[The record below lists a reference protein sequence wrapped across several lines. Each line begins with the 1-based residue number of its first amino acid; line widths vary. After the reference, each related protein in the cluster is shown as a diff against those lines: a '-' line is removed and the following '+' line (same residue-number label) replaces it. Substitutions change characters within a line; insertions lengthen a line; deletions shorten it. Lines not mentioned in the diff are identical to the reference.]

1 VRLPFKFQTIRQV
14 LTVGFSLLI
23 VLLLGAGA
31 VGWVS
36 MNRMADQVSET
47 LADAQQD
54 AKQASDFSNVVT
66 QEIQAANT
74 YLSDQDA
81 KSDAEFRRLGW
92 EAHRLHRD
100 FGSHRDA
107 MAEQIMRTVAID
119 TTLARVEA
127 AFALSHRLTDLGR
140 LDEAHAEAQRARKMV
155 PGLLEQLTGL
165 EHSRAQ
171 QLAAMSAD
179 LRTQATARSRLLVIV
194 ISVAT
199 LLAIMIVIRT
209 GRAVARPLRLLVKHA
224 VQLSHG
230 DLQQRTESE
239 MPGEFRTLAEA
250 MNHATVALSRIAAGA
265 ARTAD
270 EVAQSA
276 ADLASAS
283 KQISASAGEVADAVE
298 EVSHGAESQVAQLRQ
313 VNEALDGIRTRGDN
327 LVGGAQEVH
336 GLASAIEAEAE
347 AKRIEIDRALKILFD
362 VRSIVEQAAAQ
373 VRELNTSA
381 SEINKFV
388 ISVGRIAEQTNL
400 LSLNAAIE
408 AARAGE
414 AGRGFAVVA
423 GEVRKLA
430 DQTQAAADDVVK
442 MTDSVTTRVL
452 ATSKAM
458 EQGVT
463 QVGEIERVSHDLDS
477 ALSTIL
483 AAAERTRAAAAMVTT
498 AATENARAVD
508 SAAANLSLV
517 ARTAESHATSA
528 MEVSASTEEQ
538 SAACEQM
545 SMAST
550 QLFHGSHALRDLV
563 GELKTDGV
571 VGTTEMQTPASAAAP
586 AGENEGGAAEDE
598 TPSPHPRFTPPHP
611 QPPVKKVA

>member
-1 VRLPFKFQTIRQV
+1 MKLPFKFQTIRQV
-14 LTVGFSLLI
+14 LTVGFSFLI
-23 VLLLGAGA
+23 LLLLGAGA
-31 VGWVS
+31 VGWIS
-36 MNRMADQVSET
+36 MAQMADRVTET
-47 LADAQQD
+47 LADAQQE

-81 KSDAEFRRLGW
+81 KSDADFRRLGW
-92 EAHRLHRD
+92 EAHRLHRN
-100 FGSHRDA
+100 FTSQRDV
-107 MAEQIMRTVAID
+107 AEQIARTVAID
-119 TTLARVEA
+119 TTLARVESS
-127 AFALSHRLTDLGR
+127 FALSHRLTDLGR
-140 LDEAHAEAQRARKMV
+140 LDEAHAEAQKARKMV

-171 QLAAMSAD
+171 QLAGMSAD
-179 LRTQATARSRLLVIV
+179 LRGQATARSRILVSV
-194 ISVAT
+194 IIVAT
-199 LLAIMIVIRT
+199 LLALMIVLRT
-209 GRAVARPLRLLVKHA
+209 GRAVGRPLRALVKHA

-230 DLQQRTESE
+230 DLQQRTEGE
-239 MPGEFRTLAEA
+239 MPGEFRTLADA
-250 MNHATVALSRIAAGA
+250 MNHATIALSRIASGA
-265 ARTAD
+265 AKTAD

-276 ADLASAS
+276 SDLLSAS

-347 AKRIEIDRALKILFD
+347 SKRIDIDRSLKILFD
-362 VRSIVEQAAAQ
+362 VRTIVEQAAGQ

-388 ISVGRIAEQTNL
+388 VSVSRIAEQTNL

-442 MTDSVTTRVL
+442 MTESVTTRVL

-458 EQGVT
+458 EEGVK
-463 QVGEIERVSHDLDS
+463 QVGEIELVSRELDS
-477 ALSTIL
+477 ALTTIL
-483 AAAERTRAAAAMVTT
+483 AAAERTRAAASAVTT

-508 SAAANLSLV
+508 SAAANLGLV
-517 ARTAESHATSA
+517 ARTAESHATAA
-528 MEVSASTEEQ
+528 MQVSASTEEQ

-550 QLFHGSHALRDLV
+550 QLFHGSHVLRDLV
-563 GELKTDGV
+563 GELKT
-571 VGTTEMQTPASAAAP
+571 
-586 AGENEGGAAEDE
+586 E
-598 TPSPHPRFTPPHP
+598 TPVIPLATEAVAQESPHPRLTPPNP
-611 QPPVKKVA
+611 RPPLAKKVA

>member
-1 VRLPFKFQTIRQV
+1 MHPFKFQTIRQV
-14 LTVGFSLLI
+14 LTVGFSFLI
-23 VLLLGAGA
+23 MLLLGAGA

-36 MNRMADQVSET
+36 MAQMSDRVTET
-47 LADAQQD
+47 LADAQLD

-81 KSDAEFRRLGW
+81 KSDADFRRLGW
-92 EAHRLHRD
+92 EAHRLHRN
-100 FGSHRDA
+100 FSTRRDVIA
-107 MAEQIMRTVAID
+107 DQIARTVAID
-119 TTLARVEA
+119 TTLARVESS
-127 AFALSHRLTDLGR
+127 FALSHRLTDLGR
-140 LDEAHAEAQRARKMV
+140 LDEAHAEAQKARKMV

-171 QLAAMSAD
+171 QLAGMSAD
-179 LRTQATARSRLLVIV
+179 LRGQATARSRILVSV
-194 ISVAT
+194 IIVAT

-209 GRAVARPLRLLVKHA
+209 GRAVGRPLRLLVRHA

-230 DLQQRTESE
+230 DLQQRTEGE
-239 MPGEFRTLAEA
+239 MPGEFRTLADA
-250 MNHATVALSRIAAGA
+250 MNHATIALSRIASGA

-276 ADLASAS
+276 SDLLSAS

-347 AKRIEIDRALKILFD
+347 AKRIDIDRALKILFD
-362 VRSIVEQAAAQ
+362 VRTIVEQAAAQ

-388 ISVGRIAEQTNL
+388 VSVSRIAEQTNL

-442 MTDSVTTRVL
+442 MTEGVTMRVL

-458 EQGVT
+458 EQGVS
-463 QVGEIERVSHDLDS
+463 QVGEIEAVSRELDT

-483 AAAERTRAAAAMVTT
+483 AAAERTRAAASAVTT

-508 SAAANLSLV
+508 SAAANLGLV
-517 ARTAESHATSA
+517 ARTAESHATAA
-528 MEVSASTEEQ
+528 MQVSASTEEQ

-550 QLFHGSHALRDLV
+550 QLFHGSHVLRDLV
-563 GELKTDGV
+563 GELKTDTPV
-571 VGTTEMQTPASAAAP
+571 TPQATEAVAVDHP
-586 AGENEGGAAEDE
+586 
-598 TPSPHPRFTPPHP
+598 PHPRLTPPHP
-611 QPPVKKVA
+611 QPPLAKKVA

>member
-1 VRLPFKFQTIRQV
+1 MRTLYRFQTIRQV
-14 LTVGFSLLI
+14 LTVGFSFLIFLLI
-23 VLLLGAGA
+23 SAGA

-36 MNRMADQVSET
+36 MRRMADEVSKT
-47 LADAQQD
+47 LAGAQQD
-54 AKQASDFSNVVT
+54 ARQASDFSNVVT

-81 KSDAEFRRLGW
+81 RSEADFRRLGW
-92 EAHRLHRD
+92 EAHRLHRN
-100 FGSHRDA
+100 FSSSPDA
-107 MAEQIMRTVAID
+107 LAEQIARTVAID
-119 TTLARVEA
+119 TTLARVES

-140 LDEAHAEAQRARKMV
+140 LDDAHTEAQRARKMV
-155 PGLLEQLTGL
+155 PSLLEQLTRL

-171 QLAAMSAD
+171 QLSGMAEN
-179 LRTQATARSRLLVIV
+179 LRSQSVARSRLLVSV
-194 ISVAT
+194 IAVAT
-199 LLAIMIVIRT
+199 LIAIMIVLRT
-209 GRAVARPLRLLVKHA
+209 GRAVGRPLRLLVRHA

-230 DLQQRTESE
+230 DLQQRTEGE
-239 MPGEFRTLAEA
+239 MPGEFRTLADA
-250 MNHATVALSRIAAGA
+250 MNHASIALSRIASGA
-265 ARTAD
+265 ATTAE

-276 ADLASAS
+276 SDLLSAS

-336 GLASAIEAEAE
+336 SLAISIEAEAHD
-347 AKRIEIDRALKILFD
+347 KRIEIDRALKILFD
-362 VRSIVEQAAAQ
+362 VRTIVEQAAAQ
-373 VRELNTSA
+373 VRELNTTA
-381 SEINKFV
+381 TDINKFV
-388 ISVGRIAEQTNL
+388 VSVSRIAEQTNL

-414 AGRGFAVVA
+414 AGRGFGVVA
-423 GEVRKLA
+423 SEVRKLA

-442 MTDSVTTRVL
+442 MTETVTMRVA

-458 EQGVT
+458 EQGVA
-463 QVGEIERVSHDLDS
+463 QVGEIERVSRELDS

-483 AAAERTRAAAAMVTT
+483 SAAERTRTAASAVTT

-545 SMAST
+545 SLAST
-550 QLFHGSHALRDLV
+550 QLFHGSHVLRDLV
-563 GELKTDGV
+563 GELKT
-571 VGTTEMQTPASAAAP
+571 AAP
-586 AGENEGGAAEDE
+586 VAPAASEPAKPVDSGMALR
-598 TPSPHPRFTPPHP
+598 PIPTPPHP
-611 QPPVKKVA
+611 SPQVKRVA

>member
-1 VRLPFKFQTIRQV
+1 MKLGYRFQTIREV
-14 LTVGFSLLI
+14 LTVGFSFLI
-23 VLLLGAGA
+23 LLLLSAGA

-36 MNRMADQVSET
+36 MTQMADQVTLT
-47 LADAQQD
+47 LAEAQED

-66 QEIQAANT
+66 QEVQAANT

-81 KSDAEFRRLGW
+81 RSDADFRRLGW
-92 EAHRLHRD
+92 EAHRLHRS
-100 FGSHRDA
+100 FSSRPDA
-107 MAEQIMRTVAID
+107 LAEQIARTVSID
-119 TTLARVEA
+119 TTLARVESS
-127 AFALSHRLTDLGR
+127 FALSHRLTDLGR
-140 LDEAHAEAQRARKMV
+140 LDDAHTEAQRARKLV
-155 PGLLEQLTGL
+155 PSLLEQLTGL
-165 EHSRAQ
+165 EHARAQ
-171 QLAAMSAD
+171 QLARMSD
-179 LRTQATARSRLLVIV
+179 TLRAQSLARSRLLVSV
-194 ISVAT
+194 IIVAT
-199 LLAIMIVIRT
+199 LIAIMIVMRT
-209 GRAVARPLRLLVKHA
+209 GSAVGKPLRLLVKHA

-230 DLQQRTESE
+230 DLQQNIEGD
-239 MPGEFRTLAEA
+239 MPGEFRTLADA
-250 MNHATVALSRIAAGA
+250 MNHATLALSRIASGTAK
-265 ARTAD
+265 TAD

-276 ADLASAS
+276 SDLASAS

-336 GLASAIEAEAE
+336 SLASAIEAEAE
-347 AKRIEIDRALKILFD
+347 AKRVEIDRALKILFD
-362 VRSIVEQAAAQ
+362 VRTIVEQAAGQ
-373 VRELNTSA
+373 VRELSTTA
-381 SEINKFV
+381 SDINKFV
-388 ISVGRIAEQTNL
+388 VSVGRIAEQTNL

-414 AGRGFAVVA
+414 AGRGFGVVA

-442 MTDSVTTRVL
+442 MTETVTMRVA

-463 QVGEIERVSHDLDS
+463 QVGEIERVSHDLDA

-483 AAAERTRAAAAMVTT
+483 AAAERTRAAAAGVTT

-508 SAAANLSLV
+508 SAAANLGLV
-517 ARTAESHATSA
+517 ARTAESHATAA

-550 QLFHGSHALRDLV
+550 QLFHGSHVLLDLV
-563 GELKTDGV
+563 SELKTNAV
-571 VGTTEMQTPASAAAP
+571 ASAPLSADTESVGMVKP
-586 AGENEGGAAEDE
+586 IL
-598 TPSPHPRFTPPHP
+598 TPPHP
-611 QPPVKKVA
+611 SPRIKRVA

>member
-1 VRLPFKFQTIRQV
+1 MKLPFKFHTIRQV
-14 LTVGFSLLI
+14 LTVGFSFLI
-23 VLLLGAGA
+23 LLLLGAGA
-31 VGWVS
+31 VGWIS
-36 MNRMADQVSET
+36 MAQMANRVSET
-47 LADAQQD
+47 LSDAQRD

-81 KSDAEFRRLGW
+81 KSDADFRRLGW
-92 EAHRLHRD
+92 EAHRLHRN
-100 FGSHRDA
+100 FSTRRDLLG
-107 MAEQIMRTVAID
+107 EQIARTVAID
-119 TTLARVEA
+119 TTLARVESS
-127 AFALSHRLTDLGR
+127 FALSHRLTDLGR
-140 LDEAHAEAQRARKMV
+140 LDEAHVEAQKARKMV

-171 QLAAMSAD
+171 QLAAMSSD
-179 LRTQATARSRLLVIV
+179 LRSQATARSRVLVSV
-194 ISVAT
+194 ILVAT
-199 LLAIMIVIRT
+199 LLAIMIVMRT
-209 GRAVARPLRLLVKHA
+209 GRAVGRPLRLLVRHA
-224 VQLSHG
+224 VQLSQG
-230 DLQQRTESE
+230 DLQQRTEGE
-239 MPGEFRTLAEA
+239 MPGEFRTLADA
-250 MNHATVALSRIAAGA
+250 MNHATIALSKIASGA
-265 ARTAD
+265 AKTAD
-270 EVAQSA
+270 EVAASA
-276 ADLASAS
+276 SDLLSAS

-362 VRSIVEQAAAQ
+362 VRTIVEQAAGQ

-388 ISVGRIAEQTNL
+388 VSVSRIAEQTNL

-442 MTDSVTTRVL
+442 MTESVTMRVL

-458 EQGVT
+458 EQGVI
-463 QVGEIERVSHDLDS
+463 QVGEIERVSRELDS

-483 AAAERTRAAAAMVTT
+483 AAAERTRAAAATVTT

-508 SAAANLSLV
+508 SAAANLGLV
-517 ARTAESHATSA
+517 ARTAESHATAA
-528 MEVSASTEEQ
+528 MQVSASTEEQ

-550 QLFHGSHALRDLV
+550 QLFHGSHVLRDLV
-563 GELKTDGV
+563 GELKTETSV
-571 VGTTEMQTPASAAAP
+571 ASL
-586 AGENEGGAAEDE
+586 EAEKE
-598 TPSPHPRFTPPHP
+598 AEHPPHPRLTPPNP
-611 QPPVKKVA
+611 QPPLAKKVA

>member
-1 VRLPFKFQTIRQV
+1 MKLPFKFQTIRQV
-14 LTVGFSLLI
+14 LTVGFAFLI
-23 VLLLGAGA
+23 LLLLGAGA

-36 MNRMADQVSET
+36 MTQMANRVAET

-81 KSDAEFRRLGW
+81 KSDADFRRLGW
-92 EAHRLHRD
+92 EAHRLHRN
-100 FGSHRDA
+100 FSARRDLLA
-107 MAEQIMRTVAID
+107 NQISRTVAID
-119 TTLARVEA
+119 TTLARVESS
-127 AFALSHRLTDLGR
+127 FALSHRLTDLGR

-155 PGLLEQLTGL
+155 PGLLEQLTAL

-171 QLAAMSAD
+171 QLSWMSAD
-179 LRTQATARSRLLVIV
+179 LRGQATARSRILVSV
-194 ISVAT
+194 IIVAT

-209 GRAVARPLRLLVKHA
+209 GRAVGRPLRALVRHA

-230 DLQQRTESE
+230 DLQQRTEGE
-239 MPGEFRTLAEA
+239 MPGEFRTLADA
-250 MNHATVALSRIAAGA
+250 MNHATIALSRIASGA
-265 ARTAD
+265 AKTAD

-276 ADLASAS
+276 SDLLSAS

-336 GLASAIEAEAE
+336 ALASAIEAEAE
-347 AKRIEIDRALKILFD
+347 AKRIDIDRSLKILFD
-362 VRSIVEQAAAQ
+362 VRTIVEQAAAQ

-388 ISVGRIAEQTNL
+388 VSVSRIAEQTNL

-442 MTDSVTTRVL
+442 MTESVTTRVL

-458 EQGVT
+458 EEGVK
-463 QVGEIERVSHDLDS
+463 QVGEIELVSRELDS
-477 ALSTIL
+477 ALTTIL
-483 AAAERTRAAAAMVTT
+483 AAAERTRAAASAVTT
-498 AATENARAVD
+498 AATENARSVD
-508 SAAANLSLV
+508 SAAANLGLV
-517 ARTAESHATSA
+517 ARTAESHATAA
-528 MEVSASTEEQ
+528 MQVSASTEEQ

-563 GELKTDGV
+563 GELKTATPAASLEPEAGV
-571 VGTTEMQTPASAAAP
+571 V
-586 AGENEGGAAEDE
+586 
-598 TPSPHPRFTPPHP
+598 HPPRPRLTPPHP
-611 QPPVKKVA
+611 RPPLVKKVA

>member
-1 VRLPFKFQTIRQV
+1 MKLPFKFQTIRQV
-14 LTVGFSLLI
+14 LTVGFSFLI
-23 VLLLGAGA
+23 MLMLAAGA

-36 MNRMADQVSET
+36 MNRMADQVTST
-47 LADAQQD
+47 LADAQSD

-81 KSDAEFRRLGW
+81 KSDADFRRLGW
-92 EAHRLHRD
+92 EAHRLHRN
-100 FGSHRDA
+100 FSARRDLL
-107 MAEQIMRTVAID
+107 AEQMIRQVAID

-127 AFALSHRLTDLGR
+127 SFALSHRLTDLGR
-140 LDEAHAEAQRARKMV
+140 LDEAHAEAQKARRMV

-171 QLAAMSAD
+171 QLASMSAE
-179 LRTQATARSRLLVIV
+179 LRGQATARSRLLVFVIV
-194 ISVAT
+194 FAT
-199 LLAIMIVIRT
+199 LIAMMIVIRT
-209 GRAVARPLRLLVKHA
+209 GRAVGRPLRLLVKHA
-224 VQLSHG
+224 IQLSHG
-230 DLQQRTESE
+230 DLQQRTEGE
-239 MPGEFRTLAEA
+239 MPGEFRTLADA
-250 MNHATVALSRIAAGA
+250 MNHATMALSRIAAGA
-265 ARTAD
+265 SKTAD

-276 ADLASAS
+276 SDLASAS
-283 KQISASAGEVADAVE
+283 KQVSASAGEVADAVE

-362 VRSIVEQAAAQ
+362 VRTIVEQAAGQ

-388 ISVGRIAEQTNL
+388 VSVSRIAEQTNL

-414 AGRGFAVVA
+414 AGRGFSVVA

-442 MTDSVTTRVL
+442 MTESVTTRVL

-458 EQGVT
+458 EQGVS
-463 QVGEIERVSHDLDS
+463 QVGEIERVSRELDS

-483 AAAERTRAAAAMVTT
+483 AAAERTRTAASSVTT

-508 SAAANLSLV
+508 SAAVNLGLV
-517 ARTAESHATSA
+517 ARTAESHATAA
-528 MEVSASTEEQ
+528 MQVSASTEEQ

-550 QLFHGSHALRDLV
+550 QLFHGSHALKDLV

-571 VGTTEMQTPASAAAP
+571 LQTTEMQVPIAK
-586 AGENEGGAAEDE
+586 
-598 TPSPHPRFTPPHP
+598 PHPRLTPPQP
-611 QPPVKKVA
+611 QPPVVKKVA

>member
-1 VRLPFKFQTIRQV
+1 MRLTFKFQTIRQV
-14 LTVGFSLLI
+14 LAVGFSFLI
-23 VLLLGAGA
+23 LLLLGAGA
-31 VGWVS
+31 VGWIS
-36 MNRMADQVSET
+36 MAQMADRVTET

-92 EAHRLHRD
+92 EAHRLPRNFNARRD
-100 FGSHRDA
+100 V
-107 MAEQIMRTVAID
+107 AEQIARTVAID
-119 TTLARVEA
+119 TTLARVESS
-127 AFALSHRLTDLGR
+127 FALSHRLTDLGR
-140 LDEAHAEAQRARKMV
+140 LDEAHAEAQKARKMV

-165 EHSRAQ
+165 EHSRAR
-171 QLAAMSAD
+171 QLAGMSAD
-179 LRTQATARSRLLVIV
+179 LRGQAMARSRILVSV
-194 ISVAT
+194 IIVAT
-199 LLAIMIVIRT
+199 LLALMIVLRT
-209 GRAVARPLRLLVKHA
+209 GRAVGRPLRALVRHA

-230 DLQQRTESE
+230 DLQQRTEGE
-239 MPGEFRTLAEA
+239 MPGEFRTLADA
-250 MNHATVALSRIAAGA
+250 MNHATLALSRIASGA
-265 ARTAD
+265 AKTAD

-276 ADLASAS
+276 SDLLSAS

-347 AKRIEIDRALKILFD
+347 AKRIDIDRSLKILFD
-362 VRSIVEQAAAQ
+362 VRTIVEQAAAQ

-388 ISVGRIAEQTNL
+388 ISVSRIAEQTNL

-442 MTDSVTTRVL
+442 MTESVTTRVL

-458 EQGVT
+458 EQGVK
-463 QVGEIERVSHDLDS
+463 QVGEIEMVSRELDS
-477 ALSTIL
+477 ALTTIL
-483 AAAERTRAAAAMVTT
+483 AAAERTRAAASAVTT

-508 SAAANLSLV
+508 SAAANLGLV
-517 ARTAESHATSA
+517 ARTAESHATAA
-528 MEVSASTEEQ
+528 MQVSASTEEQ

-550 QLFHGSHALRDLV
+550 QLFHGSHVLRDLV
-563 GELKTDGV
+563 GELKT
-571 VGTTEMQTPASAAAP
+571 
-586 AGENEGGAAEDE
+586 E
-598 TPSPHPRFTPPHP
+598 TPVTPLATEAVAQEPRHPRLTPPHP
-611 QPPVKKVA
+611 QPPLARKVA

>member
-1 VRLPFKFQTIRQV
+1 MKLPFKFRTIRQV
-14 LTVGFSLLI
+14 LAVGFSFLI

-36 MNRMADQVSET
+36 MTSMADRVSET
-47 LADAQQD
+47 LADAQHD
-54 AKQASDFSNVVT
+54 AKEASDFSNVVT

-92 EAHRLHRD
+92 EAHRLHRN
-100 FGSHRDA
+100 FNARRDVL
-107 MAEQIMRTVAID
+107 AEQIVRTVAID

-127 AFALSHRLTDLGR
+127 SFALSHRLTDLGR
-140 LDEAHAEAQRARKMV
+140 LDEAHGEAQRARKMV

-179 LRTQATARSRLLVIV
+179 LRGQASARSRILVSVIV
-194 ISVAT
+194 VAT
-199 LLAIMIVIRT
+199 LLALMIVIRT
-209 GRAVARPLRLLVKHA
+209 GRAVGRPLRLLVRHA

-230 DLQQRTESE
+230 DLQQRTEGD
-239 MPGEFRTLAEA
+239 MPGEFRTLADA
-250 MNHATVALSRIAAGA
+250 MNHATIALSRIASGA
-265 ARTAD
+265 AKTAD

-276 ADLASAS
+276 SDLASAS

-362 VRSIVEQAAAQ
+362 VRTIVEQAAAQ
-373 VRELNTSA
+373 VRELNTST

-388 ISVGRIAEQTNL
+388 VSVSRIAEQTNL

-442 MTDSVTTRVL
+442 MTDGVTARVL

-463 QVGEIERVSHDLDS
+463 QVGEIERVSRELDS

-483 AAAERTRAAAAMVTT
+483 AAAERTRAAAATVTT

-508 SAAANLSLV
+508 SAAANLGLV
-517 ARTAESHATSA
+517 ARTAESHATAA
-528 MEVSASTEEQ
+528 MQVSASTEEQ

-550 QLFHGSHALRDLV
+550 QLFHGSHALKDLV
-563 GELKTDGV
+563 GELKTE
-571 VGTTEMQTPASAAAP
+571 TSLAQPATEK
-586 AGENEGGAAEDE
+586 AAEH
-598 TPSPHPRFTPPHP
+598 PPHPRLTPPQP
-611 QPPVKKVA
+611 QPPLAKKVA

>member
-1 VRLPFKFQTIRQV
+1 MKLPFKFHTIRQV
-14 LTVGFSLLI
+14 LTVGFSFLI
-23 VLLLGAGA
+23 LLLLGAGA
-31 VGWVS
+31 VGWIS
-36 MNRMADQVSET
+36 MAQMANRVSET
-47 LADAQQD
+47 LADAQRD

-81 KSDAEFRRLGW
+81 KSDADFRRLGW
-92 EAHRLHRD
+92 EAHRLHRN
-100 FGSHRDA
+100 FSTRRDLLG
-107 MAEQIMRTVAID
+107 EQIARTVAID
-119 TTLARVEA
+119 TTLARVESS
-127 AFALSHRLTDLGR
+127 FALSHRLTDLGR
-140 LDEAHAEAQRARKMV
+140 LDEAHVEAQKARKMV

-171 QLAAMSAD
+171 QLAGMSSD
-179 LRTQATARSRLLVIV
+179 LRGQATARSRVLVSV
-194 ISVAT
+194 ILVAT
-199 LLAIMIVIRT
+199 LLAIMIVMRT
-209 GRAVARPLRLLVKHA
+209 GRAVGRPLRLLVKHA
-224 VQLSHG
+224 VQLSQG
-230 DLQQRTESE
+230 DLQQRAEGE
-239 MPGEFRTLAEA
+239 MPGEFRTLADA
-250 MNHATVALSRIAAGA
+250 MNHATIALSKIASGA
-265 ARTAD
+265 AKTAD
-270 EVAQSA
+270 EVAASA
-276 ADLASAS
+276 SDLLSAS

-362 VRSIVEQAAAQ
+362 VRTIVEQAAGQ

-388 ISVGRIAEQTNL
+388 VSVSRIAEQTNL

-442 MTDSVTTRVL
+442 MTESVTTRVL

-458 EQGVT
+458 EQGVI
-463 QVGEIERVSHDLDS
+463 QVGEIERVSRELDS

-483 AAAERTRAAAAMVTT
+483 AAAERTRAAAATVTT

-508 SAAANLSLV
+508 SAAANLGLI
-517 ARTAESHATSA
+517 ARTAESHATAA
-528 MEVSASTEEQ
+528 MQVSASTEEQ

-550 QLFHGSHALRDLV
+550 QLFHGSHTLRDLV
-563 GELKTDGV
+563 GELKTETSVTPPATEAV
-571 VGTTEMQTPASAAAP
+571 VE
-586 AGENEGGAAEDE
+586 E
-598 TPSPHPRFTPPHP
+598 SPHPRLTPPNP
-611 QPPVKKVA
+611 QPPLARKVA

>member
-1 VRLPFKFQTIRQV
+1 VKLTFKFQTIRQV
-14 LTVGFSLLI
+14 LAVGFGFLI
-23 VLLLGAGA
+23 VLMLGAGA

-36 MNRMADQVSET
+36 MAQMADRVTET
-47 LADAQQD
+47 LSNAQQD

-92 EAHRLHRD
+92 EAHRLHRT
-100 FGSHRDA
+100 FGPGGVVSADQTA
-107 MAEQIMRTVAID
+107 RTVAID
-119 TTLARVEA
+119 TTLARVESS
-127 AFALSHRLTDLGR
+127 FALSHRLTDLGR
-140 LDEAHAEAQRARKMV
+140 LDEAHAEAQKARRMV
-155 PGLLEQLTGL
+155 PGLLEQLTKL

-171 QLAAMSAD
+171 QLAGMSAD
-179 LRTQATARSRLLVIV
+179 LRGQATARSRILV
-194 ISVAT
+194 SVVMVAM

-209 GRAVARPLRLLVKHA
+209 GRAVGRPLRLLVRHA

-230 DLQQRTESE
+230 DLQQRTEGE
-239 MPGEFRTLAEA
+239 MPGEFRTLADA
-250 MNHATVALSRIAAGA
+250 MNHATIALSRIASGA
-265 ARTAD
+265 AKTAD

-276 ADLASAS
+276 SDLLSAS

-347 AKRIEIDRALKILFD
+347 AKRIDIDRALKILFD
-362 VRSIVEQAAAQ
+362 VRTIVEQAAAQ

-388 ISVGRIAEQTNL
+388 VSVSRIAEQTNL

-442 MTDSVTTRVL
+442 MTENVTIRVQ

-463 QVGEIERVSHDLDS
+463 QVGEIERVSRELDS

-483 AAAERTRAAAAMVTT
+483 AAAERTRAAAATVTT

-508 SAAANLSLV
+508 SAAANLGLV
-517 ARTAESHATSA
+517 ARTAESHATAA
-528 MEVSASTEEQ
+528 MQVSASTEEQ

-550 QLFHGSHALRDLV
+550 QLFHGSHSLRDLV
-563 GELKTDGV
+563 GELKTE
-571 VGTTEMQTPASAAAP
+571 TTVTPVPTEKVAV
-586 AGENEGGAAEDE
+586 E
-598 TPSPHPRFTPPHP
+598 SPHPRLTPPNP
-611 QPPVKKVA
+611 QPPLAKKVA

>member
-1 VRLPFKFQTIRQV
+1 VNKFYRFKTIRQV
-14 LTVGFSLLI
+14 LTVGFSFLILLLI
-23 VLLLGAGA
+23 SAGA

-36 MNRMADQVSET
+36 MRRMADEVSKT
-47 LADAQQD
+47 LDGAQSD

-74 YLSDQDA
+74 YLSDQDS
-81 KSDAEFRRLGW
+81 KSDADFRRLGW
-92 EAHRLHRD
+92 DAHRLHRN
-100 FGSHRDA
+100 FNAGADA
-107 MAEQIMRTVAID
+107 LADQIERTVAID
-119 TTLARVEA
+119 TALARVESS
-127 AFALSHRLTDLGR
+127 FALSHRLTDLGR

-155 PGLLEQLTGL
+155 PPLLDQLTRL

-171 QLAAMSAD
+171 QLSAMSAN
-179 LRTQATARSRLLVIV
+179 LRRQSVARSRLLVSV
-194 ISVAT
+194 ILVAT
-199 LLAIMIVIRT
+199 LLAIMIVMRT
-209 GRAVARPLRLLVKHA
+209 GRAIGRPLRLLVKHA

-230 DLQQRTESE
+230 DLQQRTEGD
-239 MPGEFRTLAEA
+239 MPGEFRTLADA
-250 MNHATVALSRIAAGA
+250 MNHATVALSRIASGA
-265 ARTAD
+265 ATTAE
-270 EVAQSA
+270 EVARSA
-276 ADLASAS
+276 SDLASAS

-336 GLASAIEAEAE
+336 SLASSIEAEAQD
-347 AKRIEIDRALKILFD
+347 KRVEIDRALKILFD
-362 VRSIVEQAAAQ
+362 VRTIVEQAAIQ
-373 VRELNTSA
+373 VRELNTTA
-381 SEINKFV
+381 SDINKFV
-388 ISVGRIAEQTNL
+388 VSVSRIAEQTNL

-414 AGRGFAVVA
+414 AGRGFGVVA
-423 GEVRKLA
+423 SEVRKLA

-442 MTDSVTTRVL
+442 MTETVTTRVA

-458 EQGVT
+458 EQGVV
-463 QVGEIERVSHDLDS
+463 QVGEIERVSRELDS

-483 AAAERTRAAAAMVTT
+483 AAAERTRTAASSVTS

-517 ARTAESHATSA
+517 ARTAESHATAA

-545 SMAST
+545 SLAST
-550 QLFHGSHALRDLV
+550 QLFHGSHVLRDLV
-563 GELKTDGV
+563 GELKTAV
-571 VGTTEMQTPASAAAP
+571 PVAPVPHAVASIAVE
-586 AGENEGGAAEDE
+586 AGKPVDSG
-598 TPSPHPRFTPPHP
+598 SVPRQTPPHP
-611 QPPVKKVA
+611 SPRVKRVA

>member
-1 VRLPFKFQTIRQV
+1 MRLTFKFQTIRQV
-14 LTVGFSLLI
+14 LAVGFSFLI
-23 VLLLGAGA
+23 LLLLGAGA
-31 VGWVS
+31 VGWIS
-36 MNRMADQVSET
+36 MAQMADRVTET

-92 EAHRLHRD
+92 EAHRLPRNFNARRD
-100 FGSHRDA
+100 V
-107 MAEQIMRTVAID
+107 AEQIARTVAID
-119 TTLARVEA
+119 TTLARVESS
-127 AFALSHRLTDLGR
+127 FALSHRLTDLGR
-140 LDEAHAEAQRARKMV
+140 LDEAHAEAQKARKMV

-165 EHSRAQ
+165 EHSRAR
-171 QLAAMSAD
+171 QLAGMSAD
-179 LRTQATARSRLLVIV
+179 LRGQAMARSRILVSV
-194 ISVAT
+194 IIVAT
-199 LLAIMIVIRT
+199 LLALMIVLRT
-209 GRAVARPLRLLVKHA
+209 GRAVGRPLRALVRHA

-230 DLQQRTESE
+230 DLQQRTEGE
-239 MPGEFRTLAEA
+239 MPGEFRTLADA
-250 MNHATVALSRIAAGA
+250 MNHATIALSRIASGA
-265 ARTAD
+265 AKTAD

-276 ADLASAS
+276 SDLLSAS

-347 AKRIEIDRALKILFD
+347 AKRIDIDRSLKILFD
-362 VRSIVEQAAAQ
+362 VRTIVEQAAGQ

-381 SEINKFV
+381 NEINKFV
-388 ISVGRIAEQTNL
+388 ISVSRIAEQTNL

-442 MTDSVTTRVL
+442 MTESVMTRVL

-458 EQGVT
+458 EQGVK
-463 QVGEIERVSHDLDS
+463 QVGEIELVSRELDS
-477 ALSTIL
+477 ALTTIL
-483 AAAERTRAAAAMVTT
+483 AAAERTRAAASAVTT

-508 SAAANLSLV
+508 SAAANLGLV
-517 ARTAESHATSA
+517 ARTAESHATAA
-528 MEVSASTEEQ
+528 MQVSASTEEQ

-550 QLFHGSHALRDLV
+550 QLFHGSHVLRDLV
-563 GELKTDGV
+563 GELKT
-571 VGTTEMQTPASAAAP
+571 
-586 AGENEGGAAEDE
+586 E
-598 TPSPHPRFTPPHP
+598 TPVTPLATEAVAQESRHPRLTPPHP
-611 QPPVKKVA
+611 QPPLARKVA

>member
-1 VRLPFKFQTIRQV
+1 MKLPFKFHTIRQV
-14 LTVGFSLLI
+14 LTVGFSFLI
-23 VLLLGAGA
+23 LLLLGAGA
-31 VGWVS
+31 VGWIS
-36 MNRMADQVSET
+36 MAQMANRVSET
-47 LADAQQD
+47 LSDAQRD

-81 KSDAEFRRLGW
+81 KSDADFRRLGW
-92 EAHRLHRD
+92 EAHRLHRN
-100 FGSHRDA
+100 FSTRRDLLG
-107 MAEQIMRTVAID
+107 EQIARTVAID
-119 TTLARVEA
+119 TTLARVESS
-127 AFALSHRLTDLGR
+127 FALSHRLTDLGR
-140 LDEAHAEAQRARKMV
+140 LDEAHVEAQKARKMV

-171 QLAAMSAD
+171 QLAAMSSD
-179 LRTQATARSRLLVIV
+179 LRSQATARSRVLVSV
-194 ISVAT
+194 ILVAT
-199 LLAIMIVIRT
+199 LLAIMIVMRT
-209 GRAVARPLRLLVKHA
+209 GRAVGRPLRLLVRHA
-224 VQLSHG
+224 VQLSQG
-230 DLQQRTESE
+230 DLQQRTEGE
-239 MPGEFRTLAEA
+239 MPGEFRTLADA
-250 MNHATVALSRIAAGA
+250 MNHATIALSKIASGA

-270 EVAQSA
+270 EVAASA
-276 ADLASAS
+276 SDLLSAS

-362 VRSIVEQAAAQ
+362 VRTIVEQAAGQ

-388 ISVGRIAEQTNL
+388 VSVSRIAEQTNL

-442 MTDSVTTRVL
+442 MTESVTTRVL

-463 QVGEIERVSHDLDS
+463 QVGEIERVSRELDS

-483 AAAERTRAAAAMVTT
+483 AAAERTRAAAATVTT

-508 SAAANLSLV
+508 SAAANLGLI
-517 ARTAESHATSA
+517 ARTAESHATAA
-528 MEVSASTEEQ
+528 MQVSASTEEQ

-550 QLFHGSHALRDLV
+550 QLFHGSHALKDLV
-563 GELKTDGV
+563 GELKTD
-571 VGTTEMQTPASAAAP
+571 TPA
-586 AGENEGGAAEDE
+586 
-598 TPSPHPRFTPPHP
+598 TPLEPTTAISESPHPRLTPTNP
-611 QPPVKKVA
+611 QPPAVKKVA

>member
-1 VRLPFKFQTIRQV
+1 VRLPFRFRTIRQI
-14 LTVGFSLLI
+14 LTIGFSALI

-31 VGWVS
+31 VGWISMTSMAERVS
-36 MNRMADQVSET
+36 DA
-47 LADAQQD
+47 LADAQAD

-92 EAHRLHRD
+92 EAHRLHRS
-100 FGSHRDA
+100 FNTRRDIL
-107 MAEQIMRTVAID
+107 AEQIARTVAID
-119 TTLARVEA
+119 TTLARVES

-140 LDEAHAEAQRARKMV
+140 LDEAHVQAQEARRMV
-155 PGLLEQLTGL
+155 PPLLQQLTGL

-171 QLAAMSAD
+171 QLAAISTD
-179 LRTQATARSRLLVIV
+179 LRGQSVARSRLLVSVIV
-194 ISVAT
+194 VAT
-199 LLAIMIVIRT
+199 LLAIMIVIRM
-209 GRAVARPLRLLVKHA
+209 GRAVGRPLRLLVRHA

-230 DLQQRTESE
+230 DLQQRTEGE
-239 MPGEFRTLAEA
+239 MPGEFRTLADA
-250 MNHATVALSRIAAGA
+250 MNHATIALSRIAMGA
-265 ARTAD
+265 AKTAD

-276 ADLASAS
+276 SDLASAS

-336 GLASAIEAEAE
+336 SLASAIEAEAQG
-347 AKRIEIDRALKILFD
+347 KRVDIDRALKILFD
-362 VRSIVEQAAAQ
+362 VRSIVQQAAAQ
-373 VRELNTSA
+373 VRELNTTA
-381 SEINKFV
+381 GDINKFV
-388 ISVGRIAEQTNL
+388 VSVSRIAEQTNL

-442 MTDSVTTRVL
+442 MTESVTSRVL

-458 EQGVT
+458 EQGVI
-463 QVGEIERVSHDLDS
+463 QVGEIERVSRELDG

-483 AAAERTRAAAAMVTT
+483 AAAEKTRAAAGAVTT
-498 AATENARAVD
+498 AATENAQAVD
-508 SAAANLSLV
+508 SAAANLGLI
-517 ARTAESHATSA
+517 ARTAESHATAA
-528 MEVSASTEEQ
+528 MQVSASTEEQ

-550 QLFHGSHALRDLV
+550 QLFHGSHALLDLV
-563 GELKTDGV
+563 GELKTA
-571 VGTTEMQTPASAAAP
+571 TPVSTVKAEEIDKS
-586 AGENEGGAAEDE
+586 EGLESRRPPKPI
-598 TPSPHPRFTPPHP
+598 TTPPHP
-611 QPPVKKVA
+611 SPRVKRVA

>member
-1 VRLPFKFQTIRQV
+1 MKLPFKFRTIREV
-14 LTVGFSLLI
+14 LTVGFAFLI

-31 VGWVS
+31 VGWLS
-36 MNRMADQVSET
+36 MTKMADRVSDT
-47 LADAQQD
+47 LADAQQE
-54 AKQASDFSNVVT
+54 AKEASDFSNVVT

-92 EAHRLHRD
+92 EAHRLHRN
-100 FGSHRDA
+100 FNTRRDVL
-107 MAEQIMRTVAID
+107 AEQIVRTVAID

-127 AFALSHRLTDLGR
+127 SFALSHRLTDLGR
-140 LDEAHAEAQRARKMV
+140 LDDAHAEAQTARKMV

-179 LRTQATARSRLLVIV
+179 LRAQATARSRILVSV
-194 ISVAT
+194 IAVAT
-199 LLAIMIVIRT
+199 LLAMMIVIRT
-209 GRAVARPLRLLVKHA
+209 GRAVGRPLRLLVRHA

-230 DLQQRTESE
+230 DLQQRTEGE
-239 MPGEFRTLAEA
+239 MPGEFRTLADA
-250 MNHATVALSRIAAGA
+250 MNHATIALSRIASGA
-265 ARTAD
+265 AKTAD

-276 ADLASAS
+276 SDLASAS
-283 KQISASAGEVADAVE
+283 KQISASADEVADAVE

-362 VRSIVEQAAAQ
+362 VRTIVEQAAAQ
-373 VRELNTSA
+373 VRELNTST

-388 ISVGRIAEQTNL
+388 VSVSRIAEQTNL

-442 MTDSVTTRVL
+442 MTDGVTTRVL

-463 QVGEIERVSHDLDS
+463 QVGEIERVSRELDS

-483 AAAERTRAAAAMVTT
+483 AAAERTRAAAATVTT

-508 SAAANLSLV
+508 SAAANLGLV
-517 ARTAESHATSA
+517 ARTAESHATAA
-528 MEVSASTEEQ
+528 MQVSASTEEQ

-563 GELKTDGV
+563 GELKTDTPV
-571 VGTTEMQTPASAAAP
+571 TPLATESPAAH
-586 AGENEGGAAEDE
+586 
-598 TPSPHPRFTPPHP
+598 SPHPRLTPPQP
-611 QPPVKKVA
+611 RPPVAKKVA

>member
-1 VRLPFKFQTIRQV
+1 MKLPFRFHTIRQI
-14 LTVGFSLLI
+14 LAVGFSFL
-23 VLLLGAGA
+23 VALLLAAGA

-36 MNRMADQVSET
+36 MTRMADQVTET
-47 LADAQQD
+47 LGEAQRD

-81 KSDAEFRRLGW
+81 KSDGEFRRLGW
-92 EAHRLHRD
+92 DAHRLHRN
-100 FGSHRDA
+100 FGAGREAHT
-107 MAEQIMRTVAID
+107 EQIARTIAID

-140 LDEAHAEAQRARKMV
+140 LDEAHAEAQNARKMV

-165 EHSRAQ
+165 EHSRAKG
-171 QLAAMSAD
+171 LASMSAS
-179 LRTQATARSRLLVIV
+179 LRSESIARSRLLVLVIV
-194 ISVAT
+194 VAT
-199 LLAIMIVIRT
+199 LLAIMIVIRM
-209 GRAVARPLRLLVKHA
+209 GRAVGRPLRLLVRHA

-230 DLQQRTESE
+230 DLQQRTEGE
-239 MPGEFRTLAEA
+239 MPGEFRTLADA
-250 MNHATVALSRIAAGA
+250 MNHATIALSRIASGA
-265 ARTAD
+265 AKTAD

-276 ADLASAS
+276 SDLASAS

-336 GLASAIEAEAE
+336 SLASAIEAEAQS
-347 AKRIEIDRALKILFD
+347 KRVEIDRALKILFD
-362 VRSIVEQAAAQ
+362 VRSIVQQAAAQ
-373 VRELNTSA
+373 VRELNTTA
-381 SEINKFV
+381 GDINKFV
-388 ISVGRIAEQTNL
+388 VSVGRIAEQTNL

-442 MTDSVTTRVL
+442 MTESVTSRVL

-458 EQGVT
+458 EQGVV
-463 QVGEIERVSHDLDS
+463 QVGEIERVSRELDG

-483 AAAERTRAAAAMVTT
+483 AAAERTRAAAATVTT
-498 AATENARAVD
+498 AATENAQAVD
-508 SAAANLSLV
+508 SAAANLGLV
-517 ARTAESHATSA
+517 ARTAESHATAA
-528 MEVSASTEEQ
+528 MQVSASTEEQ

-550 QLFHGSHALRDLV
+550 QLFHGSHVLLDLV
-563 GELKTDGV
+563 SELKTATPV
-571 VGTTEMQTPASAAAP
+571 TTVRSEGLDESVKAEGLESRRAP
-586 AGENEGGAAEDE
+586 K
-598 TPSPHPRFTPPHP
+598 PIPTPPHP
-611 QPPVKKVA
+611 SPQVKRVA

>member
-1 VRLPFKFQTIRQV
+1 MKLTFKFQTIRQV
-14 LTVGFSLLI
+14 LAVGFSFLI
-23 VLLLGAGA
+23 LLLLGAGA
-31 VGWVS
+31 VGWIS
-36 MNRMADQVSET
+36 MAQMADRVTET

-92 EAHRLHRD
+92 EAHRLHRN
-100 FGSHRDA
+100 FSARRDV
-107 MAEQIMRTVAID
+107 AEQIGRTVAID
-119 TTLARVEA
+119 TTLARVESS
-127 AFALSHRLTDLGR
+127 FALSHRLTDLGR
-140 LDEAHAEAQRARKMV
+140 LDEAHAEAQKARKMV

-171 QLAAMSAD
+171 QLAGMSAD
-179 LRTQATARSRLLVIV
+179 LRGQATARSRILVSV
-194 ISVAT
+194 IIVAT
-199 LLAIMIVIRT
+199 LLALMIVLRT
-209 GRAVARPLRLLVKHA
+209 GRAVGRPLRALVRHA

-230 DLQQRTESE
+230 DLQQRTEGE
-239 MPGEFRTLAEA
+239 MPGEFRTLADA
-250 MNHATVALSRIAAGA
+250 MNHATIALSRIASGA
-265 ARTAD
+265 AKTAD

-276 ADLASAS
+276 SDLLSAS

-347 AKRIEIDRALKILFD
+347 AKRIDIDRALKILFD
-362 VRSIVEQAAAQ
+362 VRTIVEQAAGQ

-388 ISVGRIAEQTNL
+388 VSVSRIAEQTNL

-442 MTDSVTTRVL
+442 MTESVTTRVL

-458 EQGVT
+458 EQGVI
-463 QVGEIERVSHDLDS
+463 QVGEIERVSRELDS

-483 AAAERTRAAAAMVTT
+483 AAAERARAAASAVTT

-508 SAAANLSLV
+508 SAATNLGLV
-517 ARTAESHATSA
+517 ARTAESHATAA
-528 MEVSASTEEQ
+528 MQVSASTEEQ

-550 QLFHGSHALRDLV
+550 QLFHGSHVLRDLV
-563 GELKTDGV
+563 GELKT
-571 VGTTEMQTPASAAAP
+571 
-586 AGENEGGAAEDE
+586 E
-598 TPSPHPRFTPPHP
+598 TPVTPLATEAVAQVSPHPRLTPPHP
-611 QPPVKKVA
+611 QPPLARKVA

>member
-1 VRLPFKFQTIRQV
+1 MRLTFKFQTIRQV
-14 LTVGFSLLI
+14 LAVGFSFLI
-23 VLLLGAGA
+23 LLLLGAGA
-31 VGWVS
+31 VGWIS
-36 MNRMADQVSET
+36 MAQMADRVTET

-81 KSDAEFRRLGW
+81 KSDADFRRLGW
-92 EAHRLHRD
+92 EAHRLPRNFNARRD
-100 FGSHRDA
+100 V
-107 MAEQIMRTVAID
+107 AEQIARTVAID
-119 TTLARVEA
+119 TTLARVESS
-127 AFALSHRLTDLGR
+127 FALSHRLTDLGR
-140 LDEAHAEAQRARKMV
+140 LDEAHAEAQKARKMV

-171 QLAAMSAD
+171 QLAGMSAD
-179 LRTQATARSRLLVIV
+179 LRSQAMARSRILVSV
-194 ISVAT
+194 IIVAT
-199 LLAIMIVIRT
+199 LLALLIVLRT
-209 GRAVARPLRLLVKHA
+209 GRAVGRPLRALVRHA

-230 DLQQRTESE
+230 DLQQRTEGE
-239 MPGEFRTLAEA
+239 MPGEFRTLADA
-250 MNHATVALSRIAAGA
+250 MNHATIALSRIASGA
-265 ARTAD
+265 AKTAD

-276 ADLASAS
+276 SDLLSAS

-347 AKRIEIDRALKILFD
+347 AKRIDIDRSLKILFD
-362 VRSIVEQAAAQ
+362 VRTIVEQAAGQ

-381 SEINKFV
+381 NEINKFV
-388 ISVGRIAEQTNL
+388 ISVSRIAEQTNL

-442 MTDSVTTRVL
+442 MTESVMTRVL

-458 EQGVT
+458 EQGVK
-463 QVGEIERVSHDLDS
+463 QVGEIELVSRELDS
-477 ALSTIL
+477 ALTTIL
-483 AAAERTRAAAAMVTT
+483 AAAERTRAAASAVTT

-508 SAAANLSLV
+508 SAAANLGLV
-517 ARTAESHATSA
+517 ARTAESHATAA
-528 MEVSASTEEQ
+528 MQVSASTEEQ

-550 QLFHGSHALRDLV
+550 QLFHGSHVLRDLV
-563 GELKTDGV
+563 GELKT
-571 VGTTEMQTPASAAAP
+571 
-586 AGENEGGAAEDE
+586 E
-598 TPSPHPRFTPPHP
+598 TPVTPLATEAVAQESRHPRLTPPHP
-611 QPPVKKVA
+611 QPPLARKVA

>member
-1 VRLPFKFQTIRQV
+1 VKLPFKFQTIRQV
-14 LTVGFSLLI
+14 LTVGFSFLI
-23 VLLLGAGA
+23 LLLLGAGA
-31 VGWVS
+31 VGWLS
-36 MNRMADQVSET
+36 MSQMANRVSET
-47 LADAQQD
+47 LSDAQRD

-81 KSDAEFRRLGW
+81 KSDADFRRLGW
-92 EAHRLHRD
+92 EAHRLHRN
-100 FGSHRDA
+100 FSTRRDLLG
-107 MAEQIMRTVAID
+107 EQIARTVAID
-119 TTLARVEA
+119 TTLARVESS
-127 AFALSHRLTDLGR
+127 FALSHRLTDLGR
-140 LDEAHAEAQRARKMV
+140 LDEAHVEAQKARKMV

-171 QLAAMSAD
+171 QLAAMSSD
-179 LRTQATARSRLLVIV
+179 LRGQATARSRVLVSV
-194 ISVAT
+194 ILVAT
-199 LLAIMIVIRT
+199 LLAIMIVMRT
-209 GRAVARPLRLLVKHA
+209 GRAVGRPLRLLVRHA
-224 VQLSHG
+224 VMLSQG
-230 DLQQRTESE
+230 DLQQRTEGE
-239 MPGEFRTLAEA
+239 MPGEFRTLADA
-250 MNHATVALSRIAAGA
+250 MNHASIALSKIASGA
-265 ARTAD
+265 AKTAD
-270 EVAQSA
+270 EVAASA
-276 ADLASAS
+276 SDLLSAS

-362 VRSIVEQAAAQ
+362 VRTIVEQAAGQ

-388 ISVGRIAEQTNL
+388 VSVSRIAEQTNL

-442 MTDSVTTRVL
+442 MTESVTTRVL

-458 EQGVT
+458 EQGVI
-463 QVGEIERVSHDLDS
+463 QVGEIERVSRELDS

-483 AAAERTRAAAAMVTT
+483 AAAERTRAAAATVTT

-508 SAAANLSLV
+508 SAAANLGLV
-517 ARTAESHATSA
+517 ARTAESHATAA
-528 MEVSASTEEQ
+528 MQVSASTEEQ

-550 QLFHGSHALRDLV
+550 QLFHGSHTLRDLV
-563 GELKTDGV
+563 GELKTETSV
-571 VGTTEMQTPASAAAP
+571 TPTATEAV
-586 AGENEGGAAEDE
+586 AEE
-598 TPSPHPRFTPPHP
+598 SPHPRLTPPNP
-611 QPPVKKVA
+611 QPPLARKVA

>member
-1 VRLPFKFQTIRQV
+1 VKSFYRFQTIRQV
-14 LTVGFSLLI
+14 LTVGFTFLILLLI
-23 VLLLGAGA
+23 SAGA

-36 MNRMADQVSET
+36 MSRMADEVSRT
-47 LADAQQD
+47 LANAQQD
-54 AKQASDFSNVVT
+54 ARQASDFSNVVT

-74 YLSDQDA
+74 YLSDQDSR
-81 KSDAEFRRLGW
+81 SDADFRRLGW
-92 EAHRLHRD
+92 EAHSLHRN
-100 FGSHRDA
+100 FNSGSDA
-107 MAEQIMRTVAID
+107 LAEQIARTVAID
-119 TTLARVEA
+119 TTLARVES

-155 PGLLEQLTGL
+155 PPLLEQLTGL

-171 QLAAMSAD
+171 QLARMSD
-179 LRTQATARSRLLVIV
+179 NLRKQSVARSRLLVSVIV
-194 ISVAT
+194 VAT
-199 LLAIMIVIRT
+199 LIAIMIVIRT
-209 GRAVARPLRLLVKHA
+209 GRAVGRPLRLLVRHA

-230 DLQQRTESE
+230 DLQQRTDAD
-239 MPGEFRTLAEA
+239 MPGEFRTLADA
-250 MNHATVALSRIAAGA
+250 MNHASIALSRIASGA
-265 ARTAD
+265 AATAE

-276 ADLASAS
+276 SDLASAS

-336 GLASAIEAEAE
+336 SLASSIEAEAHD
-347 AKRIEIDRALKILFD
+347 KRLEIDRALKILFD
-362 VRSIVEQAAAQ
+362 VRTIVEQAAAQ
-373 VRELNTSA
+373 VRELNTTA
-381 SEINKFV
+381 TDINKFV
-388 ISVGRIAEQTNL
+388 VSVGRIAEQTNL

-414 AGRGFAVVA
+414 AGRGFGVVA
-423 GEVRKLA
+423 SEVRKLA

-442 MTDSVTTRVL
+442 MTETVTTRVA

-458 EQGVT
+458 EQGVV
-463 QVGEIERVSHDLDS
+463 QVGEIERVSRELDT

-483 AAAERTRAAAAMVTT
+483 SAAERTRTAASAVTT

-508 SAAANLSLV
+508 SAAANLSLI

-545 SMAST
+545 SLAST
-550 QLFHGSHALRDLV
+550 QLFHGSHVLRDLV
-563 GELKTDGV
+563 GELKT
-571 VGTTEMQTPASAAAP
+571 AAP
-586 AGENEGGAAEDE
+586 APPVESAPVKPIDSG
-598 TPSPHPRFTPPHP
+598 HVPRPIPTPPHP
-611 QPPVKKVA
+611 SPQVKRVA

>member
-14 LTVGFSLLI
+14 LTVGFGFLI
-23 VLLLGAGA
+23 VLMLGAGA

-36 MNRMADQVSET
+36 MAQMADRVTET
-47 LADAQQD
+47 LANAQQD

-92 EAHRLHRD
+92 EAHRLHRN
-100 FGSHRDA
+100 FGADGIVSADQTA
-107 MAEQIMRTVAID
+107 RTVAID
-119 TTLARVEA
+119 TTLARVESS
-127 AFALSHRLTDLGR
+127 FALSHRLTDLGR
-140 LDEAHAEAQRARKMV
+140 LDEAHVEAQKARRMV
-155 PGLLEQLTGL
+155 PGLLEQLTKL

-171 QLAAMSAD
+171 QLAGMSAD
-179 LRTQATARSRLLVIV
+179 LRGQATARSRILV
-194 ISVAT
+194 SVVMVAM

-209 GRAVARPLRLLVKHA
+209 GRAVGRPLRLLVRHA

-230 DLQQRTESE
+230 DLQQRTEGE
-239 MPGEFRTLAEA
+239 MPGEFRTLADA
-250 MNHATVALSRIAAGA
+250 MNHATIALSRIASGA
-265 ARTAD
+265 AKTAD

-276 ADLASAS
+276 SDLLSAS

-347 AKRIEIDRALKILFD
+347 AKRIDIDRALKILFD
-362 VRSIVEQAAAQ
+362 VRTIVEQAAAQ

-388 ISVGRIAEQTNL
+388 VSVSRIAEQTNL

-442 MTDSVTTRVL
+442 MTESVTTRVQ

-463 QVGEIERVSHDLDS
+463 QVGEIERVSRELDS

-483 AAAERTRAAAAMVTT
+483 AAAERTRAAAATVTT

-508 SAAANLSLV
+508 SAAANLGLV
-517 ARTAESHATSA
+517 ARTAESHATAA
-528 MEVSASTEEQ
+528 MQVSASTEEQ

-550 QLFHGSHALRDLV
+550 QLFHGSHSLRDLV
-563 GELKTDGV
+563 GELKTD
-571 VGTTEMQTPASAAAP
+571 TPVTP
-586 AGENEGGAAEDE
+586 LPTDE
-598 TPSPHPRFTPPHP
+598 VAKESPHPRLTPPNP
-611 QPPVKKVA
+611 RPPLAKKVA

>member
-14 LTVGFSLLI
+14 LTVGFGFLI
-23 VLLLGAGA
+23 VLMLGAGA

-36 MNRMADQVSET
+36 MAQMADRVTET
-47 LADAQQD
+47 LANAQQD

-92 EAHRLHRD
+92 EAHRLHRN
-100 FGSHRDA
+100 FGADGVVSADQTA
-107 MAEQIMRTVAID
+107 RTVAID
-119 TTLARVEA
+119 TTLARVESS
-127 AFALSHRLTDLGR
+127 FALSHRLTDLGR
-140 LDEAHAEAQRARKMV
+140 LDEAHVEAQKARRMV
-155 PGLLEQLTGL
+155 PGLLEQLTKL

-171 QLAAMSAD
+171 QLAGMSAD
-179 LRTQATARSRLLVIV
+179 LRGQATARSRILVSVVIV
-194 ISVAT
+194 AM

-209 GRAVARPLRLLVKHA
+209 GRAVGRPLRLLVRHA

-230 DLQQRTESE
+230 DLQQRTEGE
-239 MPGEFRTLAEA
+239 MPGEFRTLADA
-250 MNHATVALSRIAAGA
+250 MNHATIALSRIASGA
-265 ARTAD
+265 AKTAD

-276 ADLASAS
+276 SDLLSAS

-347 AKRIEIDRALKILFD
+347 AKRIDIDRALKILFD
-362 VRSIVEQAAAQ
+362 VRTIVEQAAAQ

-388 ISVGRIAEQTNL
+388 VSVSRIAEQTNL

-442 MTDSVTTRVL
+442 MTESVTTRVQ

-463 QVGEIERVSHDLDS
+463 QVGEIERVSRELDS

-483 AAAERTRAAAAMVTT
+483 AAAERTRAAAATVTT

-508 SAAANLSLV
+508 SAAANLGLV
-517 ARTAESHATSA
+517 ARTAESHATAA
-528 MEVSASTEEQ
+528 MQVSASTEEQ

-550 QLFHGSHALRDLV
+550 QLFHGSHTLRDLV
-563 GELKTDGV
+563 GELKTD
-571 VGTTEMQTPASAAAP
+571 TPVTP
-586 AGENEGGAAEDE
+586 LPTDE
-598 TPSPHPRFTPPHP
+598 VAKESPHPRLTPPNP
-611 QPPVKKVA
+611 QPPLAKKVA

>member
-1 VRLPFKFQTIRQV
+1 VKLTFKFHTIRQV
-14 LTVGFSLLI
+14 LAVGFGFLILLM
-23 VLLLGAGA
+23 LGAGA

-36 MNRMADQVSET
+36 MAQMADRVTET
-47 LADAQQD
+47 LANAQQD

-92 EAHRLHRD
+92 EAHRLHRS
-100 FGSHRDA
+100 FGADGVVS
-107 MAEQIMRTVAID
+107 AEQTVRTVAID

-127 AFALSHRLTDLGR
+127 SFALSHRLTDLGR
-140 LDEAHAEAQRARKMV
+140 LDEAHAEAQKARRMV
-155 PGLLEQLTGL
+155 PGLLEQLTKL

-171 QLAAMSAD
+171 QLAGMSAD
-179 LRTQATARSRLLVIV
+179 LRGQATARSRILV
-194 ISVAT
+194 SVVMVAM

-209 GRAVARPLRLLVKHA
+209 GRAVGRPLRLLVRHA

-230 DLQQRTESE
+230 DLQQRTEGE
-239 MPGEFRTLAEA
+239 MPGEFRTLADA
-250 MNHATVALSRIAAGA
+250 MNHATIALSRIASGA
-265 ARTAD
+265 AKTAD

-276 ADLASAS
+276 SDLLSAS

-347 AKRIEIDRALKILFD
+347 AKRIDIDRALKILFD
-362 VRSIVEQAAAQ
+362 VRTIVEQAAGQ

-388 ISVGRIAEQTNL
+388 VSVSRIAEQTNL

-442 MTDSVTTRVL
+442 MTESVTTRVQ

-463 QVGEIERVSHDLDS
+463 QVGEIERVSRELDS

-483 AAAERTRAAAAMVTT
+483 AAAERTRAAAATVTT

-508 SAAANLSLV
+508 SAAANLGLV
-517 ARTAESHATSA
+517 ARTAESHATAA
-528 MEVSASTEEQ
+528 MQVSASTEEQ

-550 QLFHGSHALRDLV
+550 QLFHGSHVLRDLV
-563 GELKTDGV
+563 GELKTEATV
-571 VGTTEMQTPASAAAP
+571 TPLRTEEVS
-586 AGENEGGAAEDE
+586 EE
-598 TPSPHPRFTPPHP
+598 SPHPRLTPPNP
-611 QPPVKKVA
+611 QPPLAKKVA

>member
-1 VRLPFKFQTIRQV
+1 
-14 LTVGFSLLI
+14 
-23 VLLLGAGA
+23 
-31 VGWVS
+31 VGWFS
-36 MNRMADQVSET
+36 MTRMADEVSRT
-47 LADAQQD
+47 LAGAQQD
-54 AKQASDFSNVVT
+54 ARQASDFSNVVT

-81 KSDAEFRRLGW
+81 KSDADFRGLGW
-92 EAHRLHRD
+92 EAHRLHRN
-100 FGSHRDA
+100 FSSNPDA
-107 MAEQIMRTVAID
+107 LAEQIVRTVAID
-119 TTLARVEA
+119 TTLARVES

-140 LDEAHAEAQRARKMV
+140 LDDAHAEAQRARKLV
-155 PGLLEQLTGL
+155 PSLLEQLTGL

-171 QLAAMSAD
+171 QLASMSER
-179 LRTQATARSRLLVIV
+179 LRTQSVARSRLLVSVIV
-194 ISVAT
+194 IAT
-199 LLAIMIVIRT
+199 LIAIMIVLRT
-209 GRAVARPLRLLVKHA
+209 GRAVGRPLRLLVRHA

-230 DLQQRTESE
+230 DLQQRTEGD
-239 MPGEFRTLAEA
+239 MPGEFRTLADA
-250 MNHATVALSRIAAGA
+250 MNHATIALSRIASGA
-265 ARTAD
+265 ATTAE

-276 ADLASAS
+276 SDLASAS

-336 GLASAIEAEAE
+336 SLASAIEAEAQD
-347 AKRIEIDRALKILFD
+347 KRVEIDRALKILFD
-362 VRSIVEQAAAQ
+362 VRTIVEQAAGQ
-373 VRELNTSA
+373 VRELNTTA
-381 SEINKFV
+381 TDINKFV
-388 ISVGRIAEQTNL
+388 VSVSRIAEQTNL

-414 AGRGFAVVA
+414 AGRGFGVVA
-423 GEVRKLA
+423 SEVRKLA

-442 MTDSVTTRVL
+442 MTETVTMRVA

-458 EQGVT
+458 EQGVI
-463 QVGEIERVSHDLDS
+463 QVGEIERVSRELDA

-483 AAAERTRAAAAMVTT
+483 AAAEKTRTAAAGVTT

-508 SAAANLSLV
+508 SAAANLGLV
-517 ARTAESHATSA
+517 ARTAESHATAA

-550 QLFHGSHALRDLV
+550 QLFHGSHVLRDLV
-563 GELKTDGV
+563 GEQKTTAPVAPVQPEPSRPVD
-571 VGTTEMQTPASAAAP
+571 SAVL
-586 AGENEGGAAEDE
+586 
-598 TPSPHPRFTPPHP
+598 PRPLTTPPHP
-611 QPPVKKVA
+611 SPAVKRVA

>member
-1 VRLPFKFQTIRQV
+1 MRLPFKFHTIRQV
-14 LTVGFSLLI
+14 LTVGFAFLI
-23 VLLLGAGA
+23 LLLLGAGA

-36 MNRMADQVSET
+36 MAQMADRVTDT

-81 KSDAEFRRLGW
+81 KSDADFRRLGW
-92 EAHRLHRD
+92 EAHRLHRN
-100 FGSHRDA
+100 FSTRRDA
-107 MAEQIMRTVAID
+107 IADQIARTVAID
-119 TTLARVEA
+119 TTLARVES

-140 LDEAHAEAQRARKMV
+140 LDEAHSEAQRARRMV
-155 PGLLEQLTGL
+155 PGLLEQLTSL

-171 QLAAMSAD
+171 QLAGMSAD
-179 LRTQATARSRLLVIV
+179 LRGQATARSRILVSVIV
-194 ISVAT
+194 VAT

-209 GRAVARPLRLLVKHA
+209 GRAVGRPLRALVKHA

-230 DLQQRTESE
+230 DLQQRTEGE
-239 MPGEFRTLAEA
+239 MPGEFRTLADA
-250 MNHATVALSRIAAGA
+250 MNHASIALSRIASGA
-265 ARTAD
+265 AKTAD

-276 ADLASAS
+276 SDLLSAS

-347 AKRIEIDRALKILFD
+347 AKRIDIDRSLKILFD
-362 VRSIVEQAAAQ
+362 VRTIVEQAAGQ

-388 ISVGRIAEQTNL
+388 VSVSRIAEQTNL

-442 MTDSVTTRVL
+442 MTESVTTRVL

-458 EQGVT
+458 EQGVA
-463 QVGEIERVSHDLDS
+463 QVGEIEAVSRELDS

-483 AAAERTRAAAAMVTT
+483 AAAERTRAAAATVTT

-508 SAAANLSLV
+508 SAAANLGLV
-517 ARTAESHATSA
+517 ARTAESHATAA
-528 MEVSASTEEQ
+528 MQVSASTEEQ

-550 QLFHGSHALRDLV
+550 QLFHGSHVLRDLV
-563 GELKTDGV
+563 GELKTDATV
-571 VGTTEMQTPASAAAP
+571 AALATE
-586 AGENEGGAAEDE
+586 AGAEE
-598 TPSPHPRFTPPHP
+598 RPHPRLTPPQP
-611 QPPVKKVA
+611 QPPLAKKVA

>member
-1 VRLPFKFQTIRQV
+1 MKLGYRFQTIREV
-14 LTVGFSLLI
+14 LTVGFSFLI
-23 VLLLGAGA
+23 LLLLSAGA
-31 VGWVS
+31 VGWIS
-36 MNRMADQVSET
+36 MTRMADQVTLT
-47 LADAQQD
+47 LAEAQED

-66 QEIQAANT
+66 QEVQAANT

-81 KSDAEFRRLGW
+81 RSDADFRRLGW
-92 EAHRLHRD
+92 EAHRLHRS
-100 FGSHRDA
+100 FSSRPDA
-107 MAEQIMRTVAID
+107 LAEQIVRTVAID
-119 TTLARVEA
+119 TTLARVES

-140 LDEAHAEAQRARKMV
+140 LDDAHAEAQRARKLV
-155 PGLLEQLTGL
+155 PSLLEQLTGL
-165 EHSRAQ
+165 EHARAQ
-171 QLAAMSAD
+171 QLARMSD
-179 LRTQATARSRLLVIV
+179 NLRAESVARSRLLVSV
-194 ISVAT
+194 IIVAT
-199 LLAIMIVIRT
+199 LIALLIVMRT
-209 GRAVARPLRLLVKHA
+209 GSAVGKPLRLLVKHA

-230 DLQQRTESE
+230 DLQQNIEGD
-239 MPGEFRTLAEA
+239 MPGEFRTLADA
-250 MNHATVALSRIAAGA
+250 MNHATIALSRIASGTAK
-265 ARTAD
+265 TAD

-276 ADLASAS
+276 SDLASAS

-336 GLASAIEAEAE
+336 SLASAIEAEAE
-347 AKRIEIDRALKILFD
+347 AKRVEIDRALKILFD
-362 VRSIVEQAAAQ
+362 VRTIVEQAAGQ
-373 VRELNTSA
+373 VRELSTTA
-381 SEINKFV
+381 SDINKFV
-388 ISVGRIAEQTNL
+388 VSVGRIAEQTNL

-414 AGRGFAVVA
+414 AGRGFGVVA

-442 MTDSVTTRVL
+442 MTETVTMRVA

-463 QVGEIERVSHDLDS
+463 QVGEIERVSHDLDA

-483 AAAERTRAAAAMVTT
+483 AAAERTRAAAAGVTT

-508 SAAANLSLV
+508 SAAANLGLV
-517 ARTAESHATSA
+517 ARTAESHATAA

-550 QLFHGSHALRDLV
+550 QLFHGSHALLDLV
-563 GELKTDGV
+563 SELKT
-571 VGTTEMQTPASAAAP
+571 TTVAAAP
-586 AGENEGGAAEDE
+586 APAPESVG
-598 TPSPHPRFTPPHP
+598 TVKPIPTPPHP
-611 QPPVKKVA
+611 SPRIKRVA